1 MSDPF
6 IGEIRIFAIQYNPYG
21 WLPCDGRTL
30 SVQQFTALF
39 ALLGTQYGGNGQNT
53 FALPNLTNS
62 LTTGIGMVPI
72 GAGAGTGLT
81 SYRMGQ
87 TAGAESVTITP
98 NQTPVHNHNLI
109 AKNANDTNT
118 VSTPTP
124 TSWISRNYPAPVS
137 TNYSDVALTAGVAL
151 ANTALGI
158 ADGKSQPHENRQP
171 YLALNYY
178 IATDGVFP
186 GPE

>member
-30 SVQQFTALF
+30 NVQQFTALS
-39 ALLGTQYGGNGQNT
+39 ALLGNTYGGDGRNT
-53 FALPNLTNS
+53 FALPNLTNPF
-62 LTTGIGMVPI
+62 TTGIGMVPI
-72 GAGAGTGLT
+72 GAGAGPGLT
-81 SYRMGQ
+81 SYNMGQ

-109 AKNANDTNT
+109 AKNASDVNT
-118 VSTPTP
+118 VSTPTT
-124 TSWISRNYPAPVS
+124 TSWISRNFPVPLS
-137 TNYSDVALTAGVAL
+137 TNYSDAALTTGAAL
-151 ANTALGI
+151 ANTALGT

-178 IATDGVFP
+178 IATEGIFP
-186 GPE
+186 SPE